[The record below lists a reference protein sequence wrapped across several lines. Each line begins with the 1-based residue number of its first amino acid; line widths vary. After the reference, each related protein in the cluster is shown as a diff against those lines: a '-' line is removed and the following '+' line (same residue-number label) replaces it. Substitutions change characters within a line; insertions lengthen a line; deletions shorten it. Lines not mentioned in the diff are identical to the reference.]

1 VTAQVSRQAAA
12 PPSLDIER
20 EERVELRSV
29 GVDIGSATSHMVF
42 SRIVVEKVGVRY
54 VTVERTTLYESP
66 IILTPY
72 DGPLLIDA
80 ASLSRFVDAQFDAAG
95 LQRDDVDTGALI
107 LTGVALLRSN
117 SRAIADVFAREAGKM
132 VAVSAGDNMEGVL
145 AAHGSGAIA
154 ASSSRPGDLIHVDIG
169 GGTTKIVLCRDGSVI
184 AQAAVDIGARLVATD
199 DRGLISRI
207 EQAGAHLGQAA
218 GQRLELGHAL
228 PDAGKAAIA
237 GYLADELFRI
247 VRITGDGRSPLLRGA
262 PLPAFEPAWVSFSGG
277 VSEYLYGREESS
289 YGDLGPFIADAI
301 RSRLTCSGV
310 TLAGHAGPGIRATV
324 LGASQ
329 YTVQLSGSTI
339 YVSDANILP
348 LRNVPVVVPP
358 FSMTGLEARSV
369 AQVLRETLAQHD
381 LSDSGQPVAV
391 AYHWEGLATYD
402 RLHEF
407 CQGLA
412 AGLGNAAAGGCP
424 LVLISADD
432 VGGVLGTH
440 LVREDLVRCPVVSVD
455 CVEISTL
462 DFVDIGEHL
471 PGAASVPVVIKSLVF
486 P

>member
-1 VTAQVSRQAAA
+1 VTAQASRQAAA
-12 PPSLDIER
+12 PPQLDIER

-54 VTVERTTLYESP
+54 VTVERTALYESP

-72 DGPLLIDA
+72 DGPELIDS
-80 ASLSRFVDAQFDAAG
+80 ASLARFVDAQFDATG
-95 LQRDDVDTGALI
+95 LRRDDVDTGALI

-117 SRAIADVFAREAGKM
+117 SRAIAEVFAREAGKM

-169 GGTTKIVLCRDGSVI
+169 GGTTKIVLCRDGSAI
-184 AQAAVDIGARLVATD
+184 AQVAVDIGARLVATD
-199 DRGLISRI
+199 DHGLISRI
-207 EQAGAHLGQAA
+207 EQAGSRIGQAA
-218 GQRLELGHAL
+218 GQSLKLGQAL
-228 PDAGKAAIA
+228 PDTGKAAIA
-237 GYLADELFRI
+237 AYMADELLRI
-247 VRITGDGRSPLLRGA
+247 VRIAGDGRSPLLRGA
-262 PLPAFEPAWVSFSGG
+262 PLPAFEPAWISFSGG
-277 VSEYLYGREESS
+277 VSEYLYGREEGS

-301 RSRLTCSGV
+301 RTRLAGSDV
-310 TLAGHAGPGIRATV
+310 TLAGQAGPGIRATV

-339 YVSDANILP
+339 YISDPYVLP

-358 FSMTGLEARSV
+358 FNMTGLEVRSV
-369 AQVLRETLAQHD
+369 AQVLRQTLAQHD
-381 LSDSGQPVAV
+381 LIGSGQPVAV

-402 RLHEF
+402 RLDDF
-407 CQGLA
+407 CRGLA
-412 AGLGNAAAGGCP
+412 DGFGDSATASCP

-432 VGGVLGTH
+432 VGGLLGKH
-440 LVREDLVRCPVVSVD
+440 LVREGLVQCPVVSVD
-455 CVEISTL
+455 CVEISNL